1 MDFRHLRY
9 FVAVAEEG
17 TFTRAARRLYIA
29 QPALSKQIQDL
40 EEEIGTRLLVRS
52 ARGAALTAPG
62 AELLEHARAIIE
74 REARARERIRG
85 LAGAPEVSRAG
96 GSVLPFRPPL
106 EGARGRASKAA
117 SERPRAVA

>member
-74 REARARERIRG
+74 REARARELIRG
-85 LAGAPEVSRAG
+85 LAGAHEAPRAG
-96 GSVLPFRPPL
+96 GAVLPFRAPL
-106 EGARGRASKAA
+106 ERVRGRASKAA

>member
-85 LAGAPEVSRAG
+85 LAGAPGVPRAG
-96 GSVLPFRPPL
+96 SAVLPFRAPL
-106 EGARGRASKAA
+106 EGARGRAAKAA
-117 SERPRAVA
+117 GERPRAVA